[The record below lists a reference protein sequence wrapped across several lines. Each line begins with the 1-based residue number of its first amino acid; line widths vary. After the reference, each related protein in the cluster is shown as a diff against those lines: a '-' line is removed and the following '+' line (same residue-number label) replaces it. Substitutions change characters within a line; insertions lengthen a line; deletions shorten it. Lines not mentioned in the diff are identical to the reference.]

1 MALLTRIARRTW
13 TPPFSEPLASNV
25 EEYIQRCAPVSV
37 AWRYIRRKISLLL
50 TGQHARERPTP
61 LPQGLRILWIYK
73 GTPQIG
79 DAMMDLAC
87 RVLLKGHV
95 KQVDLYTDPHL
106 AALFKDDDVFGQ
118 TFSSAKEIDLTQYDC
133 AIVHSY
139 SSHCLKDKVRHFK
152 KLPFVPF
159 YGFYTGPELNRTQFG
174 FFRMA
179 QIIGQ
184 NLNADAK
191 MTPHLRIQD
200 AHRAA
205 LAAYPLPDRYICL
218 VIGGVREDRTYAHWD
233 QVISQLRQSQ
243 PDLPVVLVGSE
254 NGLAMRDRIV
264 ALGLPDI
271 IDLTTRISLH
281 EIAALFEKSQLNICA
296 DGGLMHI
303 AAATDTPMLALLAHY
318 IRPDLRFCPQQPAT
332 VLYSAGAVSEITP
345 AQLAATLLQQLTASR
360 PDLQIIESR

>member
-1 MALLTRIARRTW
+1 MTLLTRIARRTW
-13 TPPFSEPLASNV
+13 TPPFDQHLATNV
-25 EEYIQRCAPVSV
+25 DEYVQRCDHTAV
-37 AWRYIRRKISLLL
+37 AWRYLRRKISLFL
-50 TGQHARERPTP
+50 TGQSAREMAIP
-61 LPQGLRILWIYK
+61 LPRGLRILWIYK

-87 RVLLKGHV
+87 RVLLRGHV
-95 KQVDLYTDPHL
+95 QQVDLYTDAHL
-106 AALFKDDDVFGQ
+106 ATLFKDDDVFGQ
-118 TFSSAKEIDLTQYDC
+118 TFSSAKDIDLAQYDC

-139 SSHCLKDKVRHFK
+139 SSHCMKDKIRHFK

-179 QIIGQ
+179 QLIGQ

-191 MTPHLRIQD
+191 MTPHLQIQE

-205 LAAYPLPDRYICL
+205 LAAYQLPEHYICL

-233 QVISQLRQSQ
+233 QVIAQWRQSQ

-264 ALGLPDI
+264 AQNLPHI

-303 AAATDTPMLALLAHY
+303 AAATDAPMLALLAHY
-318 IRPDLRFCPQQPAT
+318 IRPDLRFCQQQRAT
-332 VLYSAGAVSEITP
+332 VLYSTATVSEIPSSTVFT
-345 AQLAATLLQQLTASR
+345 AILQRLANAKQTLDVL
-360 PDLQIIESR
+360 

>member
-1 MALLTRIARRTW
+1 MALITRIARRTW

-25 EEYIQRCAPVSV
+25 EEYVQRCDHTAV
-37 AWRYIRRKISLLL
+37 AWRYLRRKISLFL
-50 TGQHARERPTP
+50 TGQSACEMAIP
-61 LPQGLRILWIYK
+61 LPRGLRILWIYK

-95 KQVDLYTDPHL
+95 QQVDLYTDAHL

-118 TFSSAKEIDLTQYDC
+118 TFSSAKDIDLAQYDC

-139 SSHCLKDKVRHFK
+139 SSHCMKDKIRHFK

-179 QIIGQ
+179 QLIDKD
-184 NLNADAK
+184 LNAGEK
-191 MTPHLRIQD
+191 MTPHLHIKE

-205 LAAYPLPDRYICL
+205 LAAYPLPERYICL
-218 VIGGVREDRTYAHWD
+218 AIGGVREDRTYAHWD
-233 QVISQLRQSQ
+233 QVISQLRQSH

-254 NGLAMRDRIV
+254 NGLAMRDRIM

-281 EIAALFEKSQLNICA
+281 EIAVLFEKSQLNICA

-303 AAATDTPMLALLAHY
+303 AAATDAPMLALLAHY
-318 IRPDLRFCPQQPAT
+318 IRPDLRFCQQQRAT
-332 VLYSAGAVSEITP
+332 VLYSTATVSEIPSSAVFT
-345 AQLAATLLQQLTASR
+345 AILQRLANAKQTLEVL
-360 PDLQIIESR
+360 